1 MSYCPI
7 MKWTLNLLKLIL
19 FRRVS
24 GRKKQ
29 FSFILEK
36 RQPVYYM
43 RENRENRTN
52 CKNRHCEQRSYLFSS
67 VTLKCYTSNTQVLH

>member
-52 CKNRHCEQRSYLFSS
+52 CNNRHCEQRS
-67 VTLKCYTSNTQVLH
+67 